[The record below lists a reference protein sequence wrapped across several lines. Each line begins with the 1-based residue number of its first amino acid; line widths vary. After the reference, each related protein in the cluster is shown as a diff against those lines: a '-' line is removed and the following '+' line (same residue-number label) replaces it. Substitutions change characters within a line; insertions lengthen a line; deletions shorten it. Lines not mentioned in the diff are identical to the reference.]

1 MVSVKAFVDKI
12 EAMVKDFHAGSP
24 ARVIKQPA
32 KKDPFF
38 ASLYE
43 NEKDRKTREKREA
56 KEQKKAKRQ
65 QGRTKKVK
73 NGTNGCVLVAPF
85 TFTDFVCHRYNRG
98 QQVRRWKRGFLATRC
113 VGGETTTVVL

>member
-1 MVSVKAFVDKI
+1 VVRGEISCSLAGLAVVVTANCAGLQVHLERMVSVKAFVDKI

-43 NEKDRKTREKREA
+43 SDKDRKKREKRES
-56 KEQKKAKRQ
+56 KEQKKASGQ
-65 QGRTKKVK
+65 QDRTKKVKK
-73 NGTNGCVLVAPF
+73 NGTNGCLLVAPF
-85 TFTDFVCHRYNRG
+85 TLY
-98 QQVRRWKRGFLATRC
+98 
-113 VGGETTTVVL
+113 

>member
-1 MVSVKAFVDKI
+1 MRGETSCSLAGPAAAVTANGAGLQVHLERMVSVKAFVDKI

-85 TFTDFVCHRYNRG
+85 TLF
-98 QQVRRWKRGFLATRC
+98 
-113 VGGETTTVVL
+113 